1 MLDRFF
7 ELMKKYEFEYKIDSS
22 IMLAGR
28 NRDHKMIVNIKYKM
42 GEFVN
47 TIHFEYNVDEPPIDE
62 DWFWEDVDK
71 TLEEQAKE
79 LLRTYTQAII
89 KEN

>member
-7 ELMKKYEFEYKIDSS
+7 ELMKKYEFEYNIDSS

-47 TIHFEYNVDEPPIDE
+47 TIPFEYNGDEPPIDE

-79 LLRTYTQAII
+79 LLRTYTRSII